1 MDCLICGLETDQFS
15 CNFNH
20 KFHRLCLYSEQ
31 SIKKRGKYWCC
42 LLCNAPLKE
51 KKVIKTD
58 VIESVVGFDKRPSRC
73 IGTTAK
79 GLRCR
84 NKGKGGWCHLHKV
97 DDALLEV

>member
-1 MDCLICGLETDQFS
+1 M
-15 CNFNH
+15 
-20 KFHRLCLYSEQ
+20 
-31 SIKKRGKYWCC
+31 
-42 LLCNAPLKE
+42 
-51 KKVIKTD
+51 
-58 VIESVVGFDKRPSRC
+58 IESVVGFDKRPSRC